1 MGVLLSAYQPSQVD
15 LISAWISTM
24 FVLGIGLYRGA
35 RKCDG
40 YRTDGQVC
48 ESMLSALVW
57 LMVAIAAAYL
67 LTWLFLFKLQIVS
80 AFWLFWELP
89 LLLSE
94 IMVQRVLPIVA
105 LAAVIWSIIGRWKL
119 HYRTRAV
126 QLGIGCIA
134 MLLADVLLL
143 HLLFMTGPR

>member
-15 LISAWISTM
+15 LIGAWISTM
-24 FVLGIGLYRGA
+24 LVLGIGLYRGA
-35 RKCDG
+35 RKSAG

-67 LTWLFLFKLQIVS
+67 LTWLFLFKLKIVS
-80 AFWLFWELP
+80 AIWAFWELP

-105 LAAVIWSIIGRWKL
+105 LAALLWSIIGRWKL
-119 HYRTRAV
+119 HYRTQAV
-126 QLGIGCIA
+126 QWGIVCIGT
-134 MLLADVLLL
+134 LLVDVLLL
-143 HLLFMTGPR
+143 RLLS